1 MKRNMPS
8 DTPSIRVRSDRLGA
22 GLSLVASLIWPVQ
35 AALIAAT
42 LAGLLSSGGAVSPLL
57 AMMGYFCLAVL
68 RGWVEVLAQRR
79 LSDQAE
85 AELTRWRSR
94 IVQAEARAAR
104 PSSAGDAGA
113 LAAMAAEK
121 LEALRPY
128 MLHYRPARLRTLV
141 MPLVILALSLWYSW
155 AVALVLL
162 VAGPL
167 IPVFMAL
174 VGWAAKEA
182 SARQMAEV
190 GSLSDL
196 LVDRIAALSELRLMG
211 AGPAVVDGFHTA
223 SESLRQRTMAVLRI
237 AFLSSTVLE
246 LFAALG
252 VAMVAVW
259 VGFSLLGVLDWGA
272 WGAPLTPFA
281 GIFLLLLAP
290 DYFQPLRDLAASWH
304 DKAGAE
310 AVLDELTAW
319 YHEDRPEIMG
329 QGAAP
334 ALLAGS
340 GPIRLRGV
348 AVQRDGRLL
357 RYPDFD
363 IAPGARIAIS
373 GPSGVGKTTL
383 LRLLAGLER
392 PDEGEILI
400 GDTPLSDAVAQD
412 WRARL
417 GWMPQA
423 PHFLGRS
430 LRHNITF
437 GAALRPDTL
446 DHAQL
451 SRVVETLPQGLNT
464 VLGERGAGLS
474 GGEARRATL
483 ARALNAAPQC
493 LLADEPTADLDAE
506 TAEAIT
512 RGLFDAAAQ
521 GAMLIVATHDSEL
534 ISRMDHVIDL
544 TREDNA

>member
-1 MKRNMPS
+1 MS
-8 DTPSIRVRSDRLGA
+8 LLS
-22 GLSLVASLIWPVQ
+22 SLVWPVQ
-35 AALIAAT
+35 AALIAAAM
-42 LAGLLSSGGAVSPLL
+42 AGLLAGDASVSPLL
-57 AMMGYFCLAVL
+57 AAAGFAGLAAL
-68 RGWVEVLAQRR
+68 RAWIEAVAQRR

-85 AELTRWRSR
+85 AELTRWRHR
-94 IVQAEARAAR
+94 IVEVESRAAH
-104 PSSAGDAGA
+104 PSCAGDAGA
-113 LAAMAAEK
+113 LAALAAEK

-128 MLHYRPARLRTLV
+128 LLHYHPARLRTLV
-141 MPLVILALSLWYSW
+141 VPLVILALALWYSW

-167 IPVFMAL
+167 IPVFMAV
-174 VGWAAKEA
+174 VGVAAKQA

-196 LVDRIAALSELRLMG
+196 LVDRIAALSELRLIG
-211 AGPAVVDGFHTA
+211 AGPAMVDGFHAA
-223 SESLRQRTMAVLRI
+223 SDSLRHRTMAVLRI

-259 VGFSLLGVLDWGA
+259 VGFSLLGSLDWGA
-272 WGAPLTPFA
+272 WGTPLTPYA

-304 DKAGAE
+304 DKAGAD

-319 YHEDRPEIMG
+319 HNDDRPEIMG
-329 QGAAP
+329 QGAAT
-334 ALLAGS
+334 AELTGS

-357 RYPDFD
+357 RYPDLD
-363 IAPGARIAIS
+363 IAPGARVAIS
-373 GPSGVGKTTL
+373 GPSGVGKSTL

-412 WRARL
+412 WRGRL

-423 PHFLGRS
+423 PHFLSRS

-437 GAALRPDTL
+437 GAPLRADTL
-446 DHAQL
+446 ERAQL
-451 SRVVETLPQGLNT
+451 PRVVEALPQGLNT

-483 ARALNAAPQC
+483 ARALNAAPAC

-512 RGLFDAAAQ
+512 RGLFDAATE
-521 GAMLIVATHDSEL
+521 GATLIVATHDAEL
-534 ISRMDHVIDL
+534 IAKMDRVIDL